1 MASVPYD
8 APTPYNLSSLG
19 FSRDRLAPLVQSRA
33 RNTAVAT
40 GQPCIPLNLL
50 AHILSFLEDDPAT
63 LALLCG
69 TSRVLYYMALPL
81 LWRNVHLYSSR
92 TVRNKKRSRN
102 GEYKEAPEGYG
113 GASPF
118 AAGLDA
124 LVTNSSAGKLVQRL
138 TLEGEYEDSAELD
151 RWSRAGR
158 ASERTMMLNICVRA
172 ALDRCI
178 QLEEFHWRVDTRL
191 LATAYQGLA
200 RLARLRCLEVRFPT
214 SKAPQPTTELPVL
227 PALERLVV
235 TDYDPLS
242 YPDDISKVIFE
253 AERLK
258 DLQIHFS
265 TRMRD
270 AGEPSV
276 QPTHLLRRNIK
287 AGRKLKLKRLGTYNL
302 FNKPESEL
310 LAEGCDLSTIED
322 FTSINSFGHDE
333 DDTTAYHTAFLDRG
347 WTEGPTHGHFP
358 GLRVWRVDQLHSA
371 HLRSFR
377 DRRNIEKFYSIN
389 PRHGRPRQS
398 HSHDSTPTSQSDA
411 STVSTSSSCFSGAST
426 STSSRSD
433 TTTLKELYLDVV
445 CKSGGLSLKH
455 LIFPIKWSFTLPM
468 LAKLIRC
475 CPKMTQLSICLDCA
489 DPKIWEMLLS
499 FCPSLFAVRVT
510 ISDPNED
517 WRSQPGAAGSLTH
530 DQWLRSEDYSNMI
543 RNLLSGVELHKLR
556 YIGVDDVV
564 WRVEGME
571 EVPEESGA
579 TTPTEEL
586 RLRRKITCI
595 PMDEVK
601 TTAIWKFDTVD
612 VI

>member
-1 MASVPYD
+1 MSSFPRD
-8 APTPYNLSSLG
+8 APTPYSLSSLG
-19 FSRDRLAPLVQSRA
+19 FSRDRLAPLVQPRP
-33 RNTAVAT
+33 RNTAVAAEN
-40 GQPCIPLNLL
+40 PCIPLNLL

-92 TVRNKKRSRN
+92 TVRNKKRTRN
-102 GEYKEAPEGYG
+102 GEYKDAPEGFG

-124 LVTNSSAGKLVQRL
+124 LVTNNSAGKLARRL
-138 TLEGEYEDSAELD
+138 ILEGEYEDDAELD

-158 ASERTMMLNICVRA
+158 ASERAMILNICVRA
-172 ALDRCI
+172 VLDRCI
-178 QLEEFHWRVDTRL
+178 QLEEFHWRIDTRL

-200 RLARLRCLEVRFPT
+200 RLASLKCLEVRFPA
-214 SKAPQPTTELPVL
+214 SKAPQPTTELPAL

-253 AERLK
+253 AKHLK
-258 DLQIHFS
+258 DLQVHFS

-276 QPTHLLRRNIK
+276 QPTHILRRNIK

-310 LAEGCDLSTIED
+310 LAEGCDLSTVED
-322 FTSINSFGHDE
+322 FTSINSFGRDE

-347 WTEGPTHGHFP
+347 WTEGTTEDHFP
-358 GLRVWRVDQLHSA
+358 NLRVWRVDQLHSG

-377 DRRNIEKFYSIN
+377 NRRNIEKFYSIN
-389 PRHGRPRQS
+389 PRDGRTRQS
-398 HSHDSTPTSQSDA
+398 YSHEGTPNSSSAA
-411 STVSTSSSCFSGAST
+411 STDSSCTNAAST
-426 STSSRSD
+426 STSGRGD

-455 LIFPIKWSFTLPM
+455 LIFPTKWSISLPM

-475 CPKMTQLSICLDCA
+475 CPNMTQLSLCLSCA
-489 DPKIWEMLLS
+489 DPKIWEMLMS

-510 ISDPNED
+510 IADPNED
-517 WRSQPGAAGSLTH
+517 WRARAGLPDSATH
-530 DQWLRSEDYSNMI
+530 DQWLRSEDYKDMI
-543 RNLLSGVELHKLR
+543 RDLLASVELAHLR

-564 WRVEGME
+564 WRIEGME
-571 EVPEESGA
+571 EVPVEEGA
-579 TTPTEEL
+579 AAPTEGI
-586 RLRRKITCI
+586 RLRRKITCV
-595 PMDEVK
+595 PMNEVK
-601 TTAIWKFDTVD
+601 NIAVWKFDTVD